1 MECKFFLF
9 YACAAKDVTWSSSSV
24 GRQWPF
30 WKPAF
35 LFMFTEKKFKYMLVP
50 PEDACHLRL
59 VYVPRTGSCFFS
71 CIALAAKTREFVYEW
86 NCVQRDVR
94 NVAVEEEREK
104 EEEAVALE
112 VFNKYQA
119 GDNLLCQ
126 RTPGPE
132 EYELIAQKNNVTVDV
147 HLFIKHALH
156 HFLVNPGQDTVVK
169 MLSAGTGGERN
180 RDCTGHFDFLTDL
193 PDVTGS
199 CADEAGS
206 TASAALPAAAT
217 VASEAHHA
225 MAAAGGN
232 WG

>member
-1 MECKFFLF
+1 
-9 YACAAKDVTWSSSSV
+9 
-24 GRQWPF
+24 
-30 WKPAF
+30 
-35 LFMFTEKKFKYMLVP
+35 MFTEKKFKYMLVP

-59 VYVPRTGSCFFS
+59 VYVPRIGSCFFS
-71 CIALAAKTREFVYEW
+71 CIALAKTRELVYEW
-86 NCVQRDVR
+86 NCVKRDVR
-94 NVAVEEEREK
+94 NVAVEKEREK
-104 EEEAVALE
+104 EEEAVALEVVALE

-126 RTPGPE
+126 RTPGPA

-147 HLFIKHALH
+147 HLFMKHALH

-169 MLSAGTGGERN
+169 MLSSGTGGDRN

-199 CADEAGS
+199 SADEAGS
-206 TASAALPAAAT
+206 TSSAAAT
-217 VASEAHHA
+217 AVAVASEAHHA